1 MINGDQYFE
10 SKYSTEDSE
19 TEYSTVQKWG
29 WVKRWNNIAGP
40 KEWELLSV
48 GSNNR
53 WAKGFFRAL
62 SCKCNISSA
71 QN

>member
-29 WVKRWNNIAGP
+29 WVK
-40 KEWELLSV
+40 
-48 GSNNR
+48 
-53 WAKGFFRAL
+53 
-62 SCKCNISSA
+62 
-71 QN
+71 